1 MERKPIS
8 VKLALGNTAAC
19 GRIDSG
25 SPPTSVCAVIRQEQW
40 PKPVRPVSFREGVTP
55 QMTLGFGTT
64 CIQFDCAE
72 RQFIT
77 TVMAASVD
85 VSLIIKKRLSGA
97 MSQLIGPVRIPV
109 STMTVWNNRCGLPHL
124 NTDVVV
130 TSTAIIWESGEM

>member
-1 MERKPIS
+1 
-8 VKLALGNTAAC
+8 
-19 GRIDSG
+19 
-25 SPPTSVCAVIRQEQW
+25 
-40 PKPVRPVSFREGVTP
+40 
-55 QMTLGFGTT
+55 MTLGFGTT
-64 CIQFDCAE
+64 CIQFDCE
-72 RQFIT
+72 RQFRT

-109 STMTVWNNRCGLPHL
+109 STMSVWNNGCGLPDL